1 MEDSKNGKL
10 LKTVV
15 SIPCGIVCRER
26 QRLTRAKSPTELAEM
41 SGLSDFPIPTF
52 VQDLG
57 KKLPTAGG
65 GDG

>member
-1 MEDSKNGKL
+1 M
-10 LKTVV
+10 KTIV
-15 SIPCGIVCRER
+15 SIPCEIVCRER